1 VGGGPDQITVGAVTF
16 AENQIVAEMY
26 AQILE
31 DAGHDVDRRF
41 NFQRREDLYPELAEG
56 RVDLAPEYL
65 ASLLNLLESDA
76 EASPDP
82 DDTMTRLEPLLSE
95 DGLELLEPSGAN
107 DTNAFVVT
115 GETAGKY
122 DLSEVS
128 DLTGPAGMLTFGGPP
143 ECPGRRFCLSGLR
156 DVYGVEFKAFK
167 ALDAGGPLTI
177 AALSSGQIDVALMF
191 STSSIIQERG
201 WVVLDDDKQLQ
212 AAENITPLI
221 RSDAVDDEI
230 IELLGLVSDSL
241 TTENMTELNARVE
254 LKNEDITAVAEDFL
268 TTEGLLQD

>member
-1 VGGGPDQITVGAVTF
+1 
-16 AENQIVAEMY
+16 VAEIY
-26 AQILE
+26 AQVLE
-31 DAGHDVDRRF
+31 NAGLDVDRRF

-65 ASLLNLLESDA
+65 ASLLTFLDSDV

-82 DDTMTRLEPLLSE
+82 DESLAKLEPLLAE

-115 GETAGKY
+115 GETAERY
-122 DLSEVS
+122 DLSAVS
-128 DLTGPAGMLTFGGPP
+128 DLAGPAGDLTFGGPP
-143 ECPGRRFCLSGLR
+143 ECPARRFCLAGLK
-156 DVYGVEFKAFK
+156 DVYGIEFEAFK
-167 ALDAGGPLTI
+167 ELDAGGSFTI
-177 AALSSGQIDVALMF
+177 AALSSGEIDVALMF

-201 WVVLDDDKQLQ
+201 WVVLEDDKGLQ

-221 RSDAVDDEI
+221 RSEVVDEEI
-230 IELLGLVSDSL
+230 VELLRSVSDLL

-254 LKNEDITAVAEDFL
+254 LKNEDVAAVAEDFL
-268 TTEGLLQD
+268 AQEGLLED